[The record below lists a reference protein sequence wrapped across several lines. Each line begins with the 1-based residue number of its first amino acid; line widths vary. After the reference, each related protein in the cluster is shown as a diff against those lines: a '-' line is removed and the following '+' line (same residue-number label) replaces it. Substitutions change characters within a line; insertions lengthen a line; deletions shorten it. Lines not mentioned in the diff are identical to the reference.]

1 MNHAIKRQEL
11 LQWLA
16 SVFQE
21 SADKLD
27 ESRSRESIKTWDSM
41 GTLMLMAELDERL
54 HLTLDEGELKGLTS
68 IGDLFALLRKKQ
80 IAIEDG

>member
-1 MNHAIKRQEL
+1 MNHTIKRQEL

-21 SADKLD
+21 PADKLD

-54 HLTLDEGELKGLTS
+54 HLTLDEEELKGMAS

>member
-1 MNHAIKRQEL
+1 MNHTIKKDEL

-21 SADKLD
+21 SAAALD
-27 ESRSRESIKTWDSM
+27 ESRSRQSIKTWDSM

-54 HLTLDEGELKGLTS
+54 HLTLEEEELKGLTS

-80 IAIEDG
+80 FAIEG